1 MKHAFSALKILCAL
15 SLPVLALS
23 GCLFRTSAPV
33 TFYTL
38 SPMPQT
44 AGQTAAVPGTL
55 LAVLPVAI
63 PTVIDRPQIVTR
75 ADDNRILMSDTHY
88 WGGSLGDNFTRV
100 LVANLGSLLAAKK
113 VNVLSDAHAPDEA
126 YRLSVVVG
134 QFDGRLADTVRLNAG
149 WTLKEPKVQKTL
161 AVGNSVVQE
170 AVAGGGYDE
179 LVAAASRAVAALSR
193 EIAAEFE
200 KLR

>member
-1 MKHAFSALKILCAL
+1 MKNAFLALKILCAL

-23 GCLFRTSAPV
+23 GCLFRTSDPV

-44 AGQTAAVPGTL
+44 AGQTGAVPGTL

-134 QFDGRLADTVRLNAG
+134 QFDGRLADTLRLNAS
-149 WTLKEPKVQKTL
+149 WTLKEPQGQKTL
-161 AVGNSVVQE
+161 AVGHSVIQE
-170 AVAGGGYDE
+170 AVTGGGYDE
-179 LVAAASRAVAALSR
+179 LVAAASRAVATLSR